1 MKKFSNIAKIEV
13 SSEKVIKENKD
24 LNSYKEL
31 RYLIESL
38 IDDFLHIRIEGPI
51 NPILQ
56 GTILID
62 GKNEFIDAII
72 ESFSMFDDKKELK
85 VLESARNRF
94 ILNDL
99 AWIEKEINNKEEKI
113 NEFQTA
119 IQIIKHEEVIN
130 DIYKL
135 AKGNIEEAIRIAN
148 LKSKKMKDGKKVFY
162 RAMAAEKLST
172 KKDKKIML
180 AIASVYM
187 AKAKELG
194 YTPQNSYTDKSTK
207 KY

>member
-13 SSEKVIKENKD
+13 SSEKEIKENKD

-194 YTPQNSYTDKSTK
+194 YTPQNSYTDKSTRK
-207 KY
+207 L

>member
-13 SSEKVIKENKD
+13 SGEKEIKENKD

-72 ESFSMFDDKKELK
+72 ESFSMLDDKKELK

-99 AWIEKEINNKEEKI
+99 AWIENEINNKEERI

>member
-13 SSEKVIKENKD
+13 SSEKEIKENKD